1 MGLNN
6 PIEDG
11 QLLLQLWRRV
21 DELRGAIFR
30 SAAGVFACMVLA
42 FVNRAIVF
50 DFLIFAPADSDF
62 ALYRLMCW
70 AGERLSLSSL
80 CVEPFA
86 LKFQNILIAGQF
98 FAHLSVS
105 FWFGVLLA
113 FPWVV
118 YQLWRFAMPMV
129 NRGARVATGR
139 MLVLSSALFFAGAA
153 TGYFLAIPLAM
164 KFLGM
169 YQVADPVENIIT
181 LTSYADTFVMLAL
194 GMGVSF
200 QMPVLILLLSRIG
213 ILRRRMLTKYRRHAI
228 VVILLV
234 AAIIT
239 PTPDP
244 FTMSVVSLPLVLLYE
259 LGVRICK
266 K

>member
-1 MGLNN
+1 MSRNN
-6 PIEDG
+6 QIEDG
-11 QLLLQLWRRV
+11 QLMLLLWRRI

-30 SAAGVFACMVLA
+30 SAVGVFACMILV
-42 FVNRAIVF
+42 FVNRATVF
-50 DFLIFAPADSDF
+50 DLIIFAPTDSEF
-62 ALYRLMCW
+62 VLYRLMCGL
-70 AGERLSLSSL
+70 GEWLSLSSL
-80 CVEPFA
+80 CIEPFT
-86 LKFQNILIAGQF
+86 LKFQNIMIAGQF

-113 FPWVV
+113 FPWMV
-118 YQLWRFAMPMV
+118 YQFWRFALPMV
-129 NRGARVATGR
+129 NPGARVATSK

-153 TGYFLAIPLAM
+153 TGYFLAVPLAM
-164 KFLGM
+164 KFLGL

-181 LTSYADTFVMLAL
+181 LTSYVDTFVMLAL
-194 GMGVSF
+194 GMGAAF

-244 FTMSVVSLPLVLLYE
+244 FTMSVVSLPLLLLYE